1 MSNFIST
8 EGPAIITLILK
19 LLFFFK
25 FEEVSRILGVKL
37 CYNRTQEG
45 LCEKKDADNER
56 RSETRKDMKL
66 SGRRRTQQGLG

>member
-25 FEEVSRILGVKL
+25 FVQVSRILGVKL
-37 CYNRTQEG
+37 WYNRTQEG
-45 LCEKKDADNER
+45 LCEKKDADNGR
-56 RSETRKDMKL
+56 RSETRKDKKL